1 MVKKYPVFPFVIF
14 WALFGVDY
22 KQQYSVEVSFPPTGC
37 TISSRELNSMG
48 AVPVA
53 NVERIFG
60 KEVVDK
66 EFKPFN
72 ITGFS
77 PSTSEYSVY
86 YLDVQMML
94 MSPLIMKVKPS
105 LPSRLFGSGTH
116 VYRLFDTDA
125 GRVMV
130 SLKSLNCR

>member
-1 MVKKYPVFPFVIF
+1 MP
-14 WALFGVDY
+14 L
-22 KQQYSVEVSFPPTGC
+22 Q
-37 TISSRELNSMG
+37 G
-48 AVPVA
+48 AIPVA
-53 NVERIFG
+53 SVERIFG
-60 KEVVDK
+60 KEVVDT

-105 LPSRLFGSGTH
+105 FPSRLFGSGTH
-116 VYRLFDTDA
+116 IYRLFDTDA

-130 SLKSLNCR
+130 SLKSLNC